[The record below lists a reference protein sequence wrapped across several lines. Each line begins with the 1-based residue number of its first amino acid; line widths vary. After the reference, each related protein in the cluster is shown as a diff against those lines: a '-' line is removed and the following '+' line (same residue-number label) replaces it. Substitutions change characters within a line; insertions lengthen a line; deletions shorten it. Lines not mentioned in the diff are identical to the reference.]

1 MLIQSSLWQD
11 FSRLSRQLKAG
22 TIMPDDHHRLVSD
35 YSCRCCQ
42 LATMLERQNSS
53 LLQEWCLRYALFTLA
68 ETAVCVE
75 SSAGQKQICLDMLYM
90 PLTALTRLYQR
101 QPHGKA
107 ELVAL
112 HAKLKYCFHA
122 N

>member
-1 MLIQSSLWQD
+1 MLLDTALWQD
-11 FSRLSRQLKAG
+11 FSRLSRHLKQNG
-22 TIMPDDHHRLVSD
+22 TVTSD
-35 YSCRCCQ
+35 YYRLISDYCGCCCR
-42 LATMLERQNSS
+42 LATQLELQRNS

-68 ETAVCVE
+68 EGAVCTTH
-75 SSAGQKQICLDMLYM
+75 SADQKQICLDMLYM
-90 PLTALTRLYQR
+90 PLMALTRLYQR

-107 ELVAL
+107 ELAAL

>member
-68 ETAVCVE
+68 EGAVNPQQTAAQRQACM
-75 SSAGQKQICLDMLYM
+75 DMLYM
-90 PLTALTRLYQR
+90 PLIALTRLYQR
-101 QPHGKA
+101 QPQGQA
-107 ELVAL
+107 ELAAL
-112 HAKLKYCFHA
+112 HAKLKYCFAYH
-122 N
+122 